1 MEADGFALELALIGL
16 LILLNALFAGAE
28 LAVVSARGGRIRPL
42 VEAGDRRALAL
53 VELKGDPDRFLA
65 TVQIGVTLVGTLASA
80 LGGVV
85 AIEQLEPLVAAFPH
99 PWARTIAEPLAV
111 AVVVFA
117 IAYLS
122 LMVGELLPK
131 SLAVRHAE
139 PLALLVARPLSWL
152 ARVSGPVMAA
162 LTASTGLVLRLLG
175 QRASVAS
182 PFHTLEDIQ
191 HIVEEAREQG
201 LIQGRVIERAF
212 RFQDHEAR
220 EIMTPRPRVVAVPRS
235 ASVAEALRVAAESG
249 YSRLPVYEEQLD
261 NVVGMLYARDL
272 YEAGRR
278 GAPVEVGELVRPP
291 LVVPLTRKAADLLGD
306 MRRAQRH
313 LAVVVDE
320 HGSVEGIVTL
330 EDLLELIV
338 GEIHDE
344 HDVPETPVRRLAPGV
359 LEAEGLL
366 PLRTFN
372 ADHGLELP
380 ESPAYVTLAGLV
392 LERLGHLPREGEQV
406 EVGPYRLTV
415 TAVEGRRVAYVRIER
430 LDGPPPDA

>member
-1 MEADGFALELALIGL
+1 MEGDGFAVELTLVGL
-16 LILLNALFAGAE
+16 LILLNAVFAGAE
-28 LAVVSARGGRIRPL
+28 LAVVSARGARIRPL
-42 VEAGDRRALAL
+42 AEAGDPRALAL

-80 LGGVV
+80 IGGVAAV
-85 AIEQLEPLVAAFPH
+85 ERLEPLIAAIPQQ
-99 PWARTIAEPLAV
+99 WARAVAEPLAV
-111 AVVVFA
+111 SLAALA

-139 PLALLVARPLSWL
+139 PLALLVARPILWL
-152 ARVSGPVMAA
+152 ARLSRPLVAV
-162 LTASTGLVLRLLG
+162 LTASTGLVLRLFG

-191 HIVEEAREQG
+191 QIVEEAREQG
-201 LIQGRVIERAF
+201 LIRGRVIERAF

-235 ASVAEALRVAAESG
+235 ASVDEALRIVAECG
-249 YSRLPVYEEQLD
+249 YSRLPVYEDQLD
-261 NVVGMLYARDL
+261 NTVGMLYARDL

-278 GAPVEVGELVRPP
+278 GAPAEVGELVRPA
-291 LVVPLTRKAADLLGD
+291 LVVPLSRKAADLLGD

-344 HDVPETPVRRLAPGV
+344 HDVPETPVRRLEPGV
-359 LEAEGLL
+359 LEAEGLV
-366 PLRTFN
+366 PLRALN
-372 ADHGLELP
+372 SDHALELP

-406 EVGPYRLTV
+406 QVGPYRLSV
-415 TAVEGRRVAYVRIER
+415 TAVEGRRVARVRIER
-430 LDGPPPDA
+430 VDAAPDA